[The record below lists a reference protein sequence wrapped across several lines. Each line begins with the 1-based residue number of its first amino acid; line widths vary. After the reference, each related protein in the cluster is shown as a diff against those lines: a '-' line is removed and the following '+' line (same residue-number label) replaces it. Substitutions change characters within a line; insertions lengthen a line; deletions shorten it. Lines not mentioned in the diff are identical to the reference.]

1 MLRTF
6 ILLFSFFLPIIV
18 VAQNETS
25 LSEMDISEG
34 VYRANVKVGKE
45 YKNGFYN
52 TEGYIIPP
60 EYSYLPEK
68 FAQRMKAQ
76 KDGKYG
82 MINSSNGILI
92 PFEYDEIH
100 EVPFEKGYYIAISED
115 KLTKFDSEGTEQES
129 NITFYEPNLYAG
141 WISIGYDNERFTF
154 IDLTGKSL
162 LLQDYDCAIKYI
174 GVSNKY
180 STCKEGKYGVISF
193 ENEILLPFEYD
204 YVEKAINDDLFIFKS
219 NINFGVV
226 DKNKGIII
234 PAEFDSIK
242 NFSYRQGPNSGKLN
256 RFYRVEKNDK
266 FGFYNGLGES
276 ISNIEYDGG
285 NMLWSP
291 SVTFI
296 RVRKGEAWGLIN
308 IKGKEILPV
317 KFMKNFKIMKDGLI
331 RINWANGNQEFY
343 DQSGNRVK

>member
-100 EVPFEKGYYIAISED
+100 EVPFEKGYY
-115 KLTKFDSEGTEQES
+115 
-129 NITFYEPNLYAG
+129 
-141 WISIGYDNERFTF
+141 ERFTF